1 MSDIMRIKIGP
12 VHGYCFDCR
21 RWLNAPN
28 RLQLCEHCQEIH
40 NKALENLRSIL
51 PTKDE
56 ATE

>member
-1 MSDIMRIKIGP
+1 MKDIMRMEIGP
-12 VHGYCFDCR
+12 IHGVCFDCR

-28 RLQLCEHCQEIH
+28 SLRLCEHCQGIH

-51 PTKDE
+51 PQKDE